1 MVLLNTIVVIQHK
14 SITIQVLFII
24 IIGFFIMIVNHLPTL
39 LAERRLKVA
48 DAVRATGI
56 SKTTL
61 HKIYNDQS
69 SRIDFDTIDKL
80 CEYLE
85 VGVGDIFEHVDEVK
99 KDCNEKEA
107 SS

>member
-1 MVLLNTIVVIQHK
+1 
-14 SITIQVLFII
+14 
-24 IIGFFIMIVNHLPTL
+24 MIVNHLPTL
-39 LAERRLKVA
+39 LAEKRLKVA

-80 CEYLE
+80 CEFLE
-85 VGVGDIFEHVDEVK
+85 VEVGDIFEYVPDAEDQDLK
-99 KDCNEKEA
+99 K
-107 SS
+107 

>member
-1 MVLLNTIVVIQHK
+1 M
-14 SITIQVLFII
+14 
-24 IIGFFIMIVNHLPTL
+24 

-80 CEYLE
+80 CEFLE
-85 VGVGDIFEHVDEVK
+85 VEVGDIFEYVPDA
-99 KDCNEKEA
+99 EKQNLEK
-107 SS
+107 

>member
-1 MVLLNTIVVIQHK
+1 MVLLDTIVVIYHIF
-14 SITIQVLFII
+14 ITMKVLFIT
-24 IIGFFIMIVNHLPTL
+24 IIGVCKMIVNHLPTL

-48 DAVRATGI
+48 DAVRATGV

-85 VGVGDIFEHVDEVK
+85 VGVGDLFEYVAEVEPKDIK
-99 KDCNEKEA
+99 K
-107 SS
+107 

>member
-1 MVLLNTIVVIQHK
+1 
-14 SITIQVLFII
+14 
-24 IIGFFIMIVNHLPTL
+24 MIVNHLPTL

-80 CEYLE
+80 CEFLE
-85 VGVGDIFEHVDEVK
+85 VEVGDIFEYV
-99 KDCNEKEA
+99 A
-107 SS
+107 SSDAENVQALDSKKS